1 MTKRRKNAGRLLII
15 SLGIGIAFNF
25 LFWGTHWGINY
36 PIGVALVLGIG
47 FWQAKQLGIQM
58 HRNNRILL
66 GIAIIFPLI
75 TLWRREPFSLFINS
89 LVVLLALFTL
99 TVAFVKG
106 RWPEFRLLDYISR
119 FSLIPFHGWTSYRT
133 QRTGDAKSRRQITAA
148 IGRGLLLALPILI
161 VLSALLASAD
171 YVFAEWLENIFAWLR
186 IENFVEFIWRAIW
199 IVAIA
204 TISLLV
210 FSYAF
215 FQSGKNKLVKD
226 GKELFAPF
234 LGFIETAM
242 VLGSVI
248 ALFSVF
254 VAIQFRYFFGGIL
267 NINTAGFTYADYA
280 RRGFAE
286 LVVVSVISVALYM
299 MLSIVGKRINGRE
312 QKMFSFMSIA
322 LLGLVSVMLISAFQR
337 LVLYEE
343 IYGFTRTRTNVH
355 IFMVLLGLFFIA
367 LILAEFRQERR
378 NFTRVLIATLLIF
391 GLVLPIVNVDAFVVR
406 ANIDIYQNEDVIDVA
421 YLGGLSENGLQAL
434 WGELDGLPFEK
445 QTPVLAAIGCY
456 QSLNDFD
463 HFAWQNINFAGNSV
477 EASMTNEYQSRMK
490 ADFTDEYGTTMIIVD
505 GEEFVCQS
513 YYYE

>member
-1 MTKRRKNAGRLLII
+1 MTESRKNAGLLLIT
-15 SLGIGIAFNF
+15 SLGIGIVFNF

-47 FWQAKQLGIQM
+47 LWQAKQMGIQM

-66 GIAIIFPLI
+66 VIAIIFPLI

-99 TVAFVKG
+99 TIAFVKG
-106 RWPEFRLLDYISR
+106 KWPEFRLLDFISR
-119 FSLIPFHGWTSYRT
+119 FSLIPFQGWTSYRA
-133 QRTGDAKSRRQITAA
+133 QRTGDAKSRRQISAS

-199 IVAIA
+199 IIAVAM
-204 TISLLV
+204 ISLMAY
-210 FSYAF
+210 SYAF
-215 FQSGKNKLVKD
+215 LQSGKNKLFKG
-226 GKELFAPF
+226 GKELFDPF
-234 LGFIETAM
+234 LGIIETAM

-248 ALFSVF
+248 ALYSVF
-254 VAIQFRYFFGGIL
+254 VGIQFRYFFGGIL
-267 NINTAGFTYADYA
+267 NINATGFTYADYA

-286 LVVVSVISVALYM
+286 LVLVSVISIALYM
-299 MLSIVGKRINGRE
+299 ILSIVGKRVNRRE
-312 QKMFSFMSIA
+312 TRIFSFMSMT

-355 IFMVLLGLFFIA
+355 IFMILLGLFFVA
-367 LILAEFRQERR
+367 LLVAEFRQERR

-406 ANIDIYQNEDVIDVA
+406 ANIDIYEENGAIDVA

-456 QSLNDFD
+456 QALNDFY
-463 HFAWQNINFAGNSV
+463 HFAWQNINFALTSA
-477 EASMTNEYQSRMK
+477 EASMANEYQSRMK
-490 ADFTDEYGTTMIIVD
+490 ADLTDEFGTTMIVVD
-505 GEEFVCQS
+505 GEEFECQS
-513 YYYE
+513 YYYD